1 MSLRWFVQEIV
12 MLKKDK
18 KVPMVLV
25 GNKLDLESERR
36 VNRTTGAQAIAGTA
50 PNPLVKNS
58 STFYGAYDAHNQASY
73 LSCIWYFTNFIQI
86 LKFNPKGLLFS
97 GMFYLFVSISLLI
110 SPRIR

>member
-1 MSLRWFVQEIV
+1 

-73 LSCIWYFTNFIQI
+73 LSV
-86 LKFNPKGLLFS
+86 KLFLV
-97 GMFYLFVSISLLI
+97 FYKLYPDFKI
-110 SPRIR
+110 

>member
-1 MSLRWFVQEIV
+1 

-50 PNPLVKNS
+50 SNPLVKNS
-58 STFYGAYDAHNQASY
+58 STFYGAYDAHKSQ
-73 LSCIWYFTNFIQI
+73 
-86 LKFNPKGLLFS
+86 P
-97 GMFYLFVSISLLI
+97 SLLLKLFLVFYKLYPDFKI
-110 SPRIR
+110 